1 MYCHLVFLI
10 EGSKRAE
17 AKKEDSKK
25 VETKKAEAKKNAVKL
40 QSSNCIKGCLL
51 FDIKQRREKTG
62 SVCYLSLPDNRFSA
76 QVRTEK

>member
-25 VETKKAEAKKNAVKL
+25 VEPKKAEAKKNAVKL

-51 FDIKQRREKTG
+51 SLQESIVLAT
-62 SVCYLSLPDNRFSA
+62 SVL
-76 QVRTEK
+76 